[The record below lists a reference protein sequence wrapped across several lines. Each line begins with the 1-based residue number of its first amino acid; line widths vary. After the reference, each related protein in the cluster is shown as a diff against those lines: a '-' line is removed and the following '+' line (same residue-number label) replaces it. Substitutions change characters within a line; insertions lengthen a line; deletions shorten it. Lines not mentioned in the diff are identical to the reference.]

1 MLDGIQTAYLDMLA
15 ELEGEEKSGIHGV
28 PFAANANTVIYNKEK
43 LAALGLD
50 VPKTWDDFIAAL
62 ETAQAAEEIPIYYT
76 LQDAWTGM
84 PMWNSIA
91 GVLQP
96 DQFAERK
103 TNKEV
108 SFADTHTGVT
118 DKIQTL
124 LEFGHQRMYGIGY
137 DDGNRE
143 FAQGNGVFYFQGN
156 WAVPQL
162 LTTNPELDLG
172 VFALPV
178 TNDPE
183 ENELVSGIDVL
194 FATLEDTEYP
204 EEAETFISFMLEEAQ
219 SETYMEQQAAFSVL
233 DGLLTEDPYMEGI
246 RQDFADGNIT
256 SFPDHFYPPGIG
268 ADNLI
273 QEFMYR
279 GNADAFLER
288 LDREWDQIQLR
299 F

>member
-137 DDGNRE
+137 DDGTESSLKATVCSTFRE
-143 FAQGNGVFYFQGN
+143 TG
-156 WAVPQL
+156 
-162 LTTNPELDLG
+162 
-172 VFALPV
+172 
-178 TNDPE
+178 
-183 ENELVSGIDVL
+183 L
-194 FATLEDTEYP
+194 FR
-204 EEAETFISFMLEEAQ
+204 SC
-219 SETYMEQQAAFSVL
+219 
-233 DGLLTEDPYMEGI
+233 
-246 RQDFADGNIT
+246 
-256 SFPDHFYPPGIG
+256 
-268 ADNLI
+268 
-273 QEFMYR
+273 
-279 GNADAFLER
+279 
-288 LDREWDQIQLR
+288 
-299 F
+299 